1 MCLALMAAYFAKTV
15 LVQATV
21 RDMYRRKDLG
31 VFQGSFT
38 GAVLVHGVLALKIT
52 PLRCAC
58 TASPMQP
65 PRFFRALHVALWV
78 LSCAVEG
85 FKAARH

>member
-1 MCLALMAAYFAKTV
+1 MYSALVGRLICLV
-15 LVQATV
+15 VRVQATV

-31 VFQGSFT
+31 VFQGLFT

-58 TASPMQP
+58 TASPMP
-65 PRFFRALHVALWV
+65 PPWPLRALHVALWV
-78 LSCAVEG
+78 LSCAVDG
-85 FKAARH
+85 FKVA

>member
-1 MCLALMAAYFAKTV
+1 M
-15 LVQATV
+15 
-21 RDMYRRKDLG
+21 RDLYRRKDLG

-58 TASPMQP
+58 TASPMP
-65 PRFFRALHVALWV
+65 PLRPSRALHVALWV
-78 LSCAVEG
+78 LSCAV
-85 FKAARH
+85 KWLMLPDIDYDPAYLLCWM